1 MKNLEDAQNE
11 RKERKMN
18 TRKMFTAIALL
29 GATMSLTAAPTRTG
43 ASSQDDNQPL
53 ESPLGIGLLPPSA
66 QFPEQTCS
74 VTGFRL
80 NLLAGHHCDVFA
92 LDIGT
97 FVNIADGD
105 MFGLEVAG
113 IYNQIGSS
121 SGSLQIAGLAN
132 TCSGTFGGVQ
142 IAGILNTVG
151 GYGFGGQIA
160 GMNNADSIDGV
171 QIGVLCKAT
180 GKITGGQVGVL
191 NQASEMLG
199 VQIGVVN
206 LANNMTG
213 VQLGVINVIN
223 NSHYGLVFCPLMNM
237 NF

>member
-1 MKNLEDAQNE
+1 M
-11 RKERKMN
+11 KMN
-18 TRKMFTAIALL
+18 ARKMFTAIALL
-29 GATMSLTAAPTRTG
+29 GATITLMAAPTRMG
-43 ASSQDDNQPL
+43 ASPQDENKDL
-53 ESPLGIGLLPPSA
+53 EAPLGIGLLPPLA
-66 QFPEQTCS
+66 QFPEQTWS

-121 SGSLQIAGLAN
+121 CGSVQIAGLAN

-142 IAGILNTVG
+142 IAGILNSIG

-160 GMNNADSIDGV
+160 GIMNKADSLDGF
-171 QIGVLCKAT
+171 QIGVLCKST
-180 GKITGGQVGVL
+180 GKIAGAQFAVL
-191 NQASEMLG
+191 NQANEMLG
-199 VQIGVVN
+199 LQTGVVN
-206 LANNMTG
+206 LAEKMTG
-213 VQLGVINVIN
+213 VQVGLINVIN
-223 NSHYGLVFCPLMNM
+223 NSHYGLTFCPLMNM

>member
-1 MKNLEDAQNE
+1 
-11 RKERKMN
+11 MN
-18 TRKMFTAIALL
+18 THAKIMVNAIALMCVN
-29 GATMSLTAAPTRTG
+29 ASLMARSVFAAIQ
-43 ASSQDDNQPL
+43 SQDDNQPL
-53 ESPLGIGLLPPSA
+53 EAPLGIGLLPPSA
-66 QFPEQTCS
+66 QFPEQPWS
-74 VTGFRL
+74 VTGFRF

-105 MFGLEVAG
+105 MFGLELAG
-113 IYNQIGSS
+113 VYNQIGSS
-121 SGSLQIAGLAN
+121 GGSLQIAGLAN
-132 TCSGTFGGVQ
+132 ACSGTFGGVQ
-142 IAGILNTVG
+142 IAGILNSIG
-151 GYGFGGQIA
+151 GYGFGGQIG
-160 GMNNADSIDGV
+160 GMNKADSIDGV

-180 GKITGGQVGVL
+180 GKITGGQVGVV

-206 LANNMTG
+206 LADKMSG

-223 NSHYGLVFCPLMNM
+223 NSHYGLVFCPLLNL